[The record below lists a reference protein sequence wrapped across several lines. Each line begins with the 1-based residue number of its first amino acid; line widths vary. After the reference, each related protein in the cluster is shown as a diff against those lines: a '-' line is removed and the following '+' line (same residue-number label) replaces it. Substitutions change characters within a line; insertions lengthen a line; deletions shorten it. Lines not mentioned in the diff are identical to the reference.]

1 MESIARV
8 SGFEVFATSENLKV
22 FGKRKNYLKIHN
34 YVSGIGFNTF
44 GMTVSV
50 SVAGISENLGTFSLE
65 IKKDNHLNNGGIYDN
80 FVIFDI
86 RDIVNSIADANGSIS
101 FTFRTERVTLQATN
115 SSLGFDIIEQD
126 RLRRVIFRSG
136 DFPFFP
142 TAELLEVFCNTRW
155 RCRSFSE
162 RYRHFVVVSNIP

>member
-50 SVAGISENLGTFSLE
+50 SVAGISEKLGTFSLE

-86 RDIVNSIADANGSIS
+86 RDIVNSISGANG
-101 FTFRTERVTLQATN
+101 
-115 SSLGFDIIEQD
+115 
-126 RLRRVIFRSG
+126 
-136 DFPFFP
+136 
-142 TAELLEVFCNTRW
+142 
-155 RCRSFSE
+155 
-162 RYRHFVVVSNIP
+162 